1 MMEDGEAVPF
11 RKLAA
16 SPCTA
21 EVVLFETQSVKK
33 P

>member
-1 MMEDGEAVPF
+1 MEDGEAVPL

-16 SPCTA
+16 RVCPA
-21 EVVLFETQSVKK
+21 EVVLFEAQSVKK